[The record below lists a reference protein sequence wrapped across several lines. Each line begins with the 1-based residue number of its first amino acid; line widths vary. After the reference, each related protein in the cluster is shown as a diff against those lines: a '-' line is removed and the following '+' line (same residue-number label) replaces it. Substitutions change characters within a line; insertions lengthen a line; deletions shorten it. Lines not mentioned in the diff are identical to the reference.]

1 MMDKLEVLFKEKVVW
16 PSKILSS
23 WLSDELPSVFVAVLK
38 EKKLITIQPMVKKF
52 HNKGKRNMKEGDAWE
67 SFFFMF

>member
-38 EKKLITIQPMVKKF
+38 EKILITIQPMVKKF

-67 SFFFMF
+67 SFFSIF

>member
-23 WLSDELPSVFVAVLK
+23 VFVAVLK
-38 EKKLITIQPMVKKF
+38 EKKNSLLSSQ
-52 HNKGKRNMKEGDAWE
+52 W
-67 SFFFMF
+67 